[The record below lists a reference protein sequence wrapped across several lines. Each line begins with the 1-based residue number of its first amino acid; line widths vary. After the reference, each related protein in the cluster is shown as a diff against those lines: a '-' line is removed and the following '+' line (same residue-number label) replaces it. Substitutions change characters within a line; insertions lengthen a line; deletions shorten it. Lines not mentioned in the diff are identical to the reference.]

1 MFATNADYATTSGTS
16 VFATNAGTAVYS
28 TTSGSAVSITGS
40 ITRSQVSDYAS
51 GTVANIS
58 GTVTQAQVANLT
70 TDLAGK
76 ANLAGGNSFTGA
88 QVIAT
93 NGTANVG
100 LIVRGTAGQSANLFE
115 AQNSGSTV
123 IARVDK
129 NGAVSANY
137 FGPSGAG
144 LLGYVDWTTSSPLF
158 QTGGTAVVGL
168 RVRGAP
174 SQSANLLELQTSDGV
189 LQTAFSPI
197 GYAQIGAGTNPGG
210 QLGIPIGAAVN
221 RGIVIRGAAS
231 QSADYLQIQTSAA
244 STALRV
250 TSTGALSVNTASS
263 LGQVTVLPA
272 STATVGVVV
281 QGLSGQS
288 ANLQEWQSSTGS
300 TAARV
305 AQDGRIYGTTVT
317 TLNAGFNASEASG
330 AGFIRLTRSTAV
342 GANPGANLALLYF
355 RDGTNAGT
363 LKLVVRAGAAGAET
377 TILDNIPQ

>member
-1 MFATNADYATTSGTS
+1 M
-16 VFATNAGTAVYS
+16 
-28 TTSGSAVSITGS
+28 
-40 ITRSQVSDYAS
+40 
-51 GTVANIS
+51 
-58 GTVTQAQVANLT
+58 
-70 TDLAGK
+70 AGK

-288 ANLQEWQSSTGS
+288 SDLQQWQNSGGTARAWVNSTGDFFAATVAGRNQLVFLREENS
-300 TAARV
+300 GGLLEVKKQTAA
-305 AQDGRIYGTTVT
+305 AI
-317 TLNAGFNASEASG
+317 S
-330 AGFIRLTRSTAV
+330 
-342 GANPGANLALLYF
+342 
-355 RDGTNAGT
+355 
-363 LKLVVRAGAAGAET
+363 
-377 TILDNIPQ
+377 